1 MKRVL
6 FFLIF
11 QTALAGCT
19 NDPSGPH
26 APYATT
32 GGADILT
39 FVFECADDFSFV
51 ARIEGDAAWLFL
63 PGRTIKLPR
72 AAAGSGSRFTNG
84 SDRFGYEGDTAVIET
99 GTIRHANCINNRARA
114 IWEHAKLNGVDFRA
128 TGNEPGW
135 YLEIAN
141 EQDILLVTDYGN
153 NRYRFDSFTMTSDP
167 HGRTT
172 VYNAGTGDNQLEIV
186 IEGMPC
192 KDTMSGE
199 AFQAT
204 VSVRLNDRRYS
215 GCGRALH

>member
-11 QTALAGCT
+11 QTALASCT
-19 NDPSGPH
+19 NDPSGQH
-26 APYATT
+26 APDAAAD
-32 GGADILT
+32 GAEKLT
-39 FVFECADDFSFV
+39 FVFECAGDFSFV

-72 AAAGSGSRFTNG
+72 ATADAGSSYANG
-84 SDRFGYEGDTAVIET
+84 SDRFAHEGDTAVIET
-99 GTIRHANCINNRARA
+99 GMIRHSSCINNRGRA
-114 IWEHAKLNGVDFRA
+114 IWAHAKLNGVDFRA

-141 EQDILLVTDYGN
+141 GQDILLVTDYGN
-153 NRYRFDSFTMTSDP
+153 NRYRFDSSSMTSDP
-167 HGRTT
+167 HSRATT
-172 VYNAGTGDNQLEIV
+172 YSAGTAKNQLEIR
-186 IEGMPC
+186 IEGIPC

-199 AFQAT
+199 AFPT
-204 VSVRLNDRRYS
+204 SVSVQLDDRHLS